1 MREAI
6 SNNKL
11 KTFLEIL
18 GSKYQKKDK
27 LILLGGCALNLL
39 GSNRPTL
46 DVDYVGDDINIRP
59 FDKFIE
65 EIAHTLNLDIEAVP
79 IDKFLPINEND
90 LADCLFFGKFG
101 EIDVFILNPYIIA
114 FSKVE
119 RGFDTDIEDVLF
131 LIENNYIDLE
141 VMKIRINSILLQS
154 KEYDID
160 HNSVQN
166 HWKDVLRQAGHQ

>member
-46 DVDYVGDDINIRP
+46 DVDYVGMI
-59 FDKFIE
+59 
-65 EIAHTLNLDIEAVP
+65 
-79 IDKFLPINEND
+79 
-90 LADCLFFGKFG
+90 
-101 EIDVFILNPYIIA
+101 
-114 FSKVE
+114 
-119 RGFDTDIEDVLF
+119 
-131 LIENNYIDLE
+131 
-141 VMKIRINSILLQS
+141 SI
-154 KEYDID
+154 
-160 HNSVQN
+160 
-166 HWKDVLRQAGHQ
+166 